1 LLDEQTS
8 NEVLLC
14 ELLTLRRRN
23 SELESRLLEYSAR
36 TSDFH
41 AKTCEILD
49 NITDAFF
56 SLDENLCY
64 QYLNKT
70 AQKADVVFPGV
81 SFAEKDG
88 TFSNTERRV
97 QRIRQA
103 ISPRGEARPDWQIIC
118 ELSNRLGYPMNY
130 NSVEEIFEEIR
141 TVAPSYAGMT
151 YARLEEAGLQWPCPS
166 EDHPGTPV
174 LHGAQ
179 FSRGLGL
186 FSAIEFRE
194 AAELPDAEYPPPGPA
209 TQGRNWSTGWR
220 PLH

>member
-1 LLDEQTS
+1 MLDEQTS

-70 AQKADVVFPGV
+70 AERMFGPKNDLIGRYLPDVFPGV
-81 SFAEKDG
+81 NKKPCAC
-88 TFSNTERRV
+88 T
-97 QRIRQA
+97 
-103 ISPRGEARPDWQIIC
+103 AR
-118 ELSNRLGYPMNY
+118 Y
-130 NSVEEIFEEIR
+130 
-141 TVAPSYAGMT
+141 
-151 YARLEEAGLQWPCPS
+151 
-166 EDHPGTPV
+166 
-174 LHGAQ
+174 
-179 FSRGLGL
+179 
-186 FSAIEFRE
+186 
-194 AAELPDAEYPPPGPA
+194 
-209 TQGRNWSTGWR
+209 
-220 PLH
+220 